1 MSSQTNKKICKNSSL
16 FSSEEKRN
24 LIIYIFGIVVYK
36 FGLEA
41 YNGSIITLATNRFDQ
56 DALESNR
63 TAHTFEKVGYVAG
76 LNQALQCFGSM
87 LISPLIKRYPTRTI
101 LSIAIFIFGSFTAVL
116 IILDS
121 ATGGRIKPK
130 DFNSTNKNDFSYY
143 GDYQSNW
150 IILIYGLT
158 GIVYGTVESIHR
170 VIPADIVGNHVE
182 KLQRFDALVHTF
194 YAISGAVGAFV
205 TGLVLIPKLGNN
217 QAFLITPILF
227 TVAGLCWLFL
237 SLRKKK
243 KTKKKRIQIEE
254 QKKKSKKNFVKTVLN
269 KLISY
274 SSSIVIGAKIILT
287 NRKYIWL
294 FSCYTLSLYAHRYL
308 EDGISPQIARRYLTN
323 SAWSEIIIGGSN
335 FGELLGSVFILIF
348 ARRSR
353 TPLPWLRLSS
363 ILLLIVRYVPFCQPS
378 IIRSRYA
385 SFIALSFIPISFGWA
400 AGDVSLGAYI
410 QSSISQLE
418 TENKQVSPLGA
429 VMAFLY
435 SSYIILY
442 AILNPLLGKYIDS
455 IYNSQATVRPALL
468 YTAAV
473 QLSIISAIVFL
484 STFIPKGAF
493 AFNPKLLQSQ
503 YDENQQSTQ
512 TSQTN
517 EQNSDVDLNTYF

>member
-348 ARRSR
+348 ARRFR

-363 ILLLIVRYVPFCQPS
+363 ILLLIVWYVPFCQPS

-385 SFIALSFIPISFGWA
+385 WFIALSFIPISFGWA
-400 AGDVSLGAYI
+400 ASDVALIAHI
-410 QSSISQLE
+410 QSSIARLE
-418 TENKQVSPLGA
+418 SSYEDISVLGA
-429 VMAFLY
+429 VMSFLY

-442 AILNPLLGKYIDS
+442 AIANPFLGKYIDHVYK
-455 IYNSQATVRPALL
+455 IHQDIKPALI
-468 YTAAV
+468 YTVGV
-473 QLSIISAIVFL
+473 QFTLIAILIFL
-484 STFIPKGAF
+484 STFIPKGSF
-493 AFNPKLLQSQ
+493 ALNPKEEEEEEDDEE
-503 YDENQQSTQ
+503 DENDDQSL
-512 TSQTN
+512 
-517 EQNSDVDLNTYF
+517 EPLQNSQL